1 MTRDTTALHERRRRN
16 RSGAWGEI
24 LAAAF
29 LMAKGYRIL
38 ERRFSCPAGE
48 IDLIARRGKRIA
60 FIEVKKRASLAAA
73 HASIGAAQANRIANA
88 ADTWLSRHP
97 QHQASD
103 IGFDIIF
110 VVPGRVPQHLINALL

>member
-1 MTRDTTALHERRRRN
+1 MTRETSALHERRRRN
-16 RSGAWGEI
+16 RSGAWGEF

-38 ERRFSCPAGE
+38 ERRYTCPSGE
-48 IDLIARRGKRIA
+48 IDLIARRGRRIA
-60 FIEVKKRASLAAA
+60 FIEVKTRASQAAA
-73 HASIGAAQANRIANA
+73 EASIGSAQASRISNA

-97 QHQASD
+97 QHQAGD

-110 VVPGRVPQHLINALL
+110 VCRDDCPST